1 MTLLDELGLAEI
13 ERVVFARPPLIL
25 VVCQVRFAPVL
36 SVTVPQFVAPFQRAI
51 KNEFPI
57 LTQVTQ
63 VQVEMEVSA
72 DRSIEG
78 RSLSP
83 TWRFTDRSGTW
94 TVVLAPDSF
103 ALETR
108 RYTHF
113 DEFIER
119 LRRVLVALRE
129 HIQPEGGSRLGLR
142 YINEIR
148 AETGSPAKA
157 LRLEILGLLSA
168 PEFGNRATL
177 AIQEVQLQ
185 FSDAQSI
192 HVRHGLLPEGT
203 TVEPRP
209 GQSPPAGPFY
219 LLDFDAFRTFSEL
232 ELLPMNPE
240 TICLH
245 VTEYH
250 SAIERLFR
258 WAVTDEYTRS
268 LGVRDDN

>member
-1 MTLLDELGLAEI
+1 MSLLDELGLADV
-13 ERVVFARPPLIL
+13 ERVVFTRPPLML
-25 VVCQVRFAPVL
+25 VVCQVRFTPVL

-51 KNEFPI
+51 KDEFPI
-57 LTQVTQ
+57 LTHVTQ

-72 DRSIEG
+72 EHSVEG

-83 TWRFTDRSGTW
+83 TWRFADRSGTW
-94 TVVLAPDSF
+94 TAVLAPDSF

-108 RYTHF
+108 QYTHF

-119 LRRVLVALRE
+119 LQRVLAALKE

-157 LRLEILGLLSA
+157 LRSELVGLLSA
-168 PEFGNRATL
+168 PEFGDHATL

-192 HVRHGLLPEGT
+192 HVRHGLLPEGS
-203 TVEPRP
+203 TVEPRS
-209 GQSPPAGPFY
+209 GQPPPAGPFY

-232 ELLPMNPE
+232 KLLPMNPE
-240 TICLH
+240 TIYLH

-268 LGVRDDN
+268 LGVRNDN